1 MEEIDFG
8 KQLIPLLEPIIA
20 QSLDMIEKIMETG
33 EDFSRDEVSIYE
45 MRRIVK
51 ATLNAYIIEERK
63 DAAIDDLKRWW
74 EKFKDHMERPSII
87 FNPDEMILS
96 KTK

>member
-1 MEEIDFG
+1 MKEIQITTFKELYDFVS
-8 KQLIPLLEPIIA
+8 K
-20 QSLDMIEKIMETG
+20 
-33 EDFSRDEVSIYE
+33 DEVSIYE

-63 DAAIDDLKRWW
+63 DAALNDLKIWW
-74 EKFKDHMERPSII
+74 KKFKDHMERPSII

-96 KTK
+96 KSK

>member
-1 MEEIDFG
+1 MKEIQITTFKELYDFV
-8 KQLIPLLEPIIA
+8 
-20 QSLDMIEKIMETG
+20 
-33 EDFSRDEVSIYE
+33 SRDEVSIYE

-87 FNPDEMILS
+87 FNPDEMTLS
-96 KTK
+96 KSK

>member
-1 MEEIDFG
+1 MKEIQITTFKELYDFV
-8 KQLIPLLEPIIA
+8 
-20 QSLDMIEKIMETG
+20 
-33 EDFSRDEVSIYE
+33 SRDEVSIYE

-63 DAAIDDLKRWW
+63 AAAIDDLKRWW

-87 FNPDEMILS
+87 FNPDEMILT

>member
-1 MEEIDFG
+1 MMKDIQITTFKELYDFVS
-8 KQLIPLLEPIIA
+8 K
-20 QSLDMIEKIMETG
+20 
-33 EDFSRDEVSIYE
+33 DEVSIYE

-63 DAAIDDLKRWW
+63 DAALNDLKIWW
-74 EKFKDHMERPSII
+74 TNFKDHMERPSII

-96 KTK
+96 KSK